1 MKGFLHN
8 KNFKT
13 LLITL
18 VILVVMSVLSLADN
32 SVVSSAVNGITK
44 GLFQVSAS
52 ATASADTVSYDDL
65 KKENEELK
73 KENAELRSQLVD
85 YYETKSE
92 NDRLWKYYDLKK
104 ENPSY
109 KILPASVIRRDA
121 NDDFYSF
128 TLDIG
133 SSNGVELNDPVIT
146 ENGLIGWVCRTD
158 AGTCKVKTIL
168 SPDTRA
174 GAVDKKTGDLGIVS
188 GSAEYSDQNLTCL
201 TKIAEDNKI
210 KEGDIIVTSGTGGVY
225 PGNLVIGEVKEL
237 SFNSYDTT
245 RCAIIEPYEDI
256 RTVTAAAVITDF
268 ETKGEVKQSNED

>member
-146 ENGLIGWVCRTD
+146 ENGLVGWVCRTD

-174 GAVDKKTGDLGIVS
+174 GAIDKKTGDLGIVS

>member
-18 VILVVMSVLSLADN
+18 VILVVMSVLSLVDN

-52 ATASADTVSYDDL
+52 ATASTDTVSYDDL

-146 ENGLIGWVCRTD
+146 ENGLVGWVCRTD

-174 GAVDKKTGDLGIVS
+174 GAIDKKTGDLGIVS

>member
-109 KILPASVIRRDA
+109 KILPASVIRRDV

-146 ENGLIGWVCRTD
+146 ENGLVGWVCRTD
-158 AGTCKVKTIL
+158 AGICKVKTIL

-174 GAVDKKTGDLGIVS
+174 GAIDKKTGDLGIVS

-256 RTVTAAAVITDF
+256 CTVTAAAVITDF

>member
-146 ENGLIGWVCRTD
+146 ENGLVGWVCRTD

-174 GAVDKKTGDLGIVS
+174 GAIDKKTGDLGIVS

-256 RTVTAAAVITDF
+256 CTVTAAAVITDF

>member
-52 ATASADTVSYDDL
+52 ATASTDTVSYDDL

-146 ENGLIGWVCRTD
+146 ENGLVGWVCRTD

-174 GAVDKKTGDLGIVS
+174 GAIDKKNRRLGHSERKRRVQRSKSYLPHKNCRGQQNKRGRHHCYFGNRRSLS
-188 GSAEYSDQNLTCL
+188 G
-201 TKIAEDNKI
+201 
-210 KEGDIIVTSGTGGVY
+210 
-225 PGNLVIGEVKEL
+225 
-237 SFNSYDTT
+237 
-245 RCAIIEPYEDI
+245 
-256 RTVTAAAVITDF
+256 
-268 ETKGEVKQSNED
+268 

>member
-52 ATASADTVSYDDL
+52 ATASTDTVSYDDL

-146 ENGLIGWVCRTD
+146 ENGLVGWVCRTD

-174 GAVDKKTGDLGIVS
+174 GAIDKKTGDLGIVS

-245 RCAIIEPYEDI
+245 RCAIIEPYEAI

>member
-1 MKGFLHN
+1 MKGFLHK

-146 ENGLIGWVCRTD
+146 ENGLVGWVCRTD

-174 GAVDKKTGDLGIVS
+174 GAIDKKTGDLGIVS

>member
-256 RTVTAAAVITDF
+256 CTVTAAAVITDF